1 MIAEPNLE
9 RQIVI
14 RQFEMLDSSE
24 NVPRIEE
31 KLFDR
36 RMFHITRVYGEK
48 HRNKLGEISRD

>member
-24 NVPRIEE
+24 NVPRIEQ
-31 KLFDR
+31 KLCDR
-36 RMFHITRVYGEK
+36 RIVHITRVCGEK
-48 HRNKLGEISRD
+48 RRNKLEEISRD

>member
-1 MIAEPNLE
+1 ME

-36 RMFHITRVYGEK
+36 RIFHIVCGEK
-48 HRNKLGEISRD
+48 CRNKLGEISRD